1 MYHALRM
8 DEHLYLVSRYAEKPL
23 RFSHLKSLVHEGS
36 GVDGYLGA
44 HIPGRMLEGIGC
56 RHLLQLLVG
65 EIAERSARTG
75 KEYLVDLVL
84 ILAHQ
89 ALEDSAMFA
98 IHREDRRMILLS
110 QLADEFTCHNEGF
123 LIGQT
128 DFLAGLDGMDGWF
141 QSREAHHRGKHHVD
155 RISLHDVAE
164 SLCTCIDLDV
174 RFVAEQILQFL
185 IKCLIGDDDG
195 SRMKLVRLGSQFLH
209 TMVGSEAIDLV
220 KVAMLFDDIQ
230 RLCADASRRTE
241 NTYLLFFITLEIRT
255 SEE

>member
-1 MYHALRM
+1 
-8 DEHLYLVSRYAEKPL
+8 
-23 RFSHLKSLVHEGS
+23 
-36 GVDGYLGA
+36 
-44 HIPGRMLEGIGC
+44 
-56 RHLLQLLVG
+56 
-65 EIAERSARTG
+65 
-75 KEYLVDLVL
+75 
-84 ILAHQ
+84 
-89 ALEDSAMFA
+89 
-98 IHREDRRMILLS
+98 
-110 QLADEFTCHNEGF
+110 
-123 LIGQT
+123 
-128 DFLAGLDGMDGWF
+128 MDGWF

-241 NTYLLFFITLEIRT
+241 NTYLLFFHY
-255 SEE
+255 S